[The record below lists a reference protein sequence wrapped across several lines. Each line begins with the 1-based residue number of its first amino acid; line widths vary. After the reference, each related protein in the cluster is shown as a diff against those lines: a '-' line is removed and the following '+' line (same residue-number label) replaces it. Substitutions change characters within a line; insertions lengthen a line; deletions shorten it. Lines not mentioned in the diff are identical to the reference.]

1 MFYMRFLVAP
11 STYESAAVTP
21 NKQASERVSSGGRW
35 LEVVRSLL
43 VVSLRVVGFV

>member
-11 STYESAAVTP
+11 STYESAVVTP
-21 NKQASERVSSGGRW
+21 DKQASERVSSGGRW

-43 VVSLRVVGFV
+43 VVSLRVVGFL